1 MIATSRPS
9 LRTQTHLSYAC
20 DSSSFGFCG
29 AATKCFG
36 VPMFEEPLGV
46 GVHEASEPPDG
57 VRGTVCA
64 VMVVPT
70 WYLALVFVATRVR
83 GDAEDR
89 LMGGAAT
96 EAALAIRGAVLD
108 LMSRLQLE
116 AFVAECWVSN
126 GCLFIRVVEGD
137 VVFVRRALSSSNGWH
152 AAATGRGACG
162 RLQIDIVKYAS
173 REPRMDETSTGL
185 EQGVVIHSN
194 VLFQGLEMRVECGA
208 PCGLR
213 AEPHDLRSD
222 SWVVD
227 GVDMLIHEFFQ
238 VGLGV

>member
-1 MIATSRPS
+1 MIVTSRPS

-20 DSSSFGFCG
+20 DSSSFGVCG
-29 AATKCFG
+29 VATKCVG
-36 VPMFEEPLGV
+36 VPMFEKPLGI

-64 VMVVPT
+64 VVVVPT
-70 WYLALVFVATRVR
+70 RYLTLVLVAARVR
-83 GDAEDR
+83 GDAEYG
-89 LMGGAAT
+89 LMGGAVT
-96 EAALAIRGAVLD
+96 EAASAIRGTVLD
-108 LMSRLQLE
+108 LMSQLQLE
-116 AFVAECWVSN
+116 TFVAECWVSN

-137 VVFVRRALSSSNGWH
+137 VVFVRRALSSPDGWH

-162 RLQIDIVKYAS
+162 RLRIDVVKYAS
-173 REPRMDETSTGL
+173 REPRVDETSTGL
-185 EQGVVIHSN
+185 EQGVVVHSD
-194 VLFQGLEMRVECGA
+194 VLFQGLETRVERGA

-222 SWVVD
+222 PRVVD